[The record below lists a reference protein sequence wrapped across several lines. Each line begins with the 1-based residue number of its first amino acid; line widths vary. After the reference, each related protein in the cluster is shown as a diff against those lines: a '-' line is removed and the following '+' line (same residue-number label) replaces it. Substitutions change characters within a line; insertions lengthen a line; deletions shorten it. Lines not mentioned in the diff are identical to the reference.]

1 MCTFV
6 QPRAQCHAWGQAGG
20 ISCLHTAV
28 DGLGMCC
35 CYCIPRF
42 GSDGILVVSS
52 LPAAS
57 LSLGCRGVAWKGQK
71 VMKMVDGWPEVF
83 GSPFGL
89 LYGDGALTIPT
100 ISRSRRCLPRF
111 ALPSGCTYIMYL
123 IASAYRLGSSQPLL
137 ASLRHLSVTCITCF
151 CLLFCCPPGV
161 VPCLL
166 SQLFFSALHD

>member
-6 QPRAQCHAWGQAGG
+6 LPRAQCHAWGQAGG

-57 LSLGCRGVAWKGQK
+57 LGRSGVAWKGQK
-71 VMKMVDGWPEVF
+71 VMKMDGWPEVF
-83 GSPFGL
+83 GFPFGL

-151 CLLFCCPPGV
+151 VCCFAAPEWYLICCRSG
-161 VPCLL
+161 
-166 SQLFFSALHD
+166 FFSALHG